1 MLCRVVL
8 PSETYAQK
16 AQRVLAANGYH
27 SEIIRSTSRGLG
39 CGYSLR
45 AAGDCETIRAI
56 LSRENIPVQNVRDE
70 RGML

>member
-1 MLCRVVL
+1 MICRAVL

-27 SEIIRSTSRGLG
+27 SEIIRSTSRGVG

-45 AAGDCETIRAI
+45 TSGDCNAV
-56 LSRENIPVQNVRDE
+56 RELLRREGIPAQNVRDE
-70 RGML
+70 RGMP

>member
-8 PSETYAQK
+8 PSDTYAQK

-27 SEIIRSTSRGLG
+27 SEILRSTSRGMG

-45 AAGDCETIRAI
+45 TAGDCDTVRAI
-56 LSRENIPVQNVRDE
+56 LSREGIPVQNVRDE
-70 RGML
+70 RGMP